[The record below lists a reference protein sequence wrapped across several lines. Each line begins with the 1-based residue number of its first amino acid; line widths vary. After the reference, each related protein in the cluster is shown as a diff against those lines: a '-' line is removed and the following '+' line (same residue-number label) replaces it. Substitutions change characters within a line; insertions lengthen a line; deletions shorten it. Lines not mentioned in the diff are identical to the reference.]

1 MLRTRLG
8 YLIAVAAPIL
18 LATPQTSR
26 AQNEGITWVDFVGTH
41 FIGLTNAGT
50 FRRGVTSTVTI
61 VKNFIDLVPDGQIN
75 LSGGGTLS
83 PITHGRTSAG
93 EGFISMKVTVP
104 SGQTVGSTITIN
116 VGLVDHFAF
125 SVAPTGMISSIGF
138 QPNPTGIV
146 GGTPFVITVNGTDFA
161 TMLIT
166 QSCHAFTNPHATATS
181 FTVTATRTS
190 TCASNVGPFTFGV
203 ISNSGTPPG
212 FYAKSDGTKSFTFG
226 PYQPNPPP
234 PTQVICT
241 TAPVGAPVITA
252 PTANQTIEFS
262 STSNATQNVTIAWDR
277 NTTPGNVPAPNNVWL
292 VTYPTQFNKQGQT
305 LTTVTDSVIGNS
317 KTIPFHVPGTY
328 TVSVKA
334 KNCGTPGP
342 SSSVRFSFAF
352 P

>member
-26 AQNEGITWVDFVGTH
+26 AQSEGITWVDFVGTH

-75 LSGGGTLS
+75 LSGGGSLS
-83 PITHGRTSAG
+83 PITHGRTAAG
-93 EGFISMKVTVP
+93 EGFISMKVTV
-104 SGQTVGSTITIN
+104 SSTQAVGSTITIN
-116 VGLVDHFAF
+116 VGLVDHFPF
-125 SVAPTGMISSIGF
+125 SVTHTGLISGITP
-138 QPNPTGIV
+138 QPNPTTIV
-146 GGTPFVITVNGTDFA
+146 GGTHFKLIVSGTDLA
-161 TMLIT
+161 TMVAT
-166 QSCHAFTNPHATATS
+166 QSCHTSTTAASSATS
-181 FTVTATRTS
+181 VTLDMVRNTA
-190 TCASNVGPFTFGV
+190 CASNVGPFTFGLV
-203 ISNSGTPPG
+203 STTAGDPGT
-212 FYAKSDGTKSFTFG
+212 YAKSDGTKSFSFG

-234 PTQVICT
+234 TTTVICT
-241 TAPVGAPVITA
+241 TANVGTPVITS
-252 PTANQTIEFS
+252 PPNNETIEFAATS
-262 STSNATQNVTIAWDR
+262 SATQNVTIAWDR
-277 NTTPGNVPAPNNVWL
+277 NTQPGNVPAPNNVWL

-305 LTTVTDSVIGNS
+305 LTTVTDSVTGNS

-328 TVSVKA
+328 SVSVKA